1 MRVAAFSNYG
11 PAEVLR
17 VMEVDDPQAT
27 NDQVRVRV
35 KSAGIQPFDC
45 AVRKEGWTPP
55 GLTVKFPQVLGN
67 EFSGVIDQVGK
78 DVAGFEVG
86 DEVLGW
92 ELMACYAEYVVVKTD
107 QIVKKPQQMTWEEA
121 GVITASGQTA
131 HTALQE
137 LGVGKG
143 DTILIHAAAGGV
155 GTFAVQIAQAW
166 GATVIGTASEYNHDY
181 LRSLGVVPVTY
192 GDGLVNR
199 VCSLAPNGIDVALD
213 AAGSEALIASKDIVE
228 NKDRIGT
235 IVAFDLVEEFGVRP
249 IRSQRSTERLS
260 ELVNL
265 YMKGKLTIHVRKSFP
280 LDKVVEAHR
289 EVETGHGYGKVVLT
303 IG

>member
-1 MRVAAFSNYG
+1 
-11 PAEVLR
+11 
-17 VMEVDDPQAT
+17 MEVDDPQAT

-55 GLTVKFPQVLGN
+55 GLTVEFPQVLGN

-199 VCSLAPNGIDVALD
+199 VRSLAPNGIDVALD

-265 YMKGKLTIHVRKSFP
+265 YMKGKLIIHVRKSFP